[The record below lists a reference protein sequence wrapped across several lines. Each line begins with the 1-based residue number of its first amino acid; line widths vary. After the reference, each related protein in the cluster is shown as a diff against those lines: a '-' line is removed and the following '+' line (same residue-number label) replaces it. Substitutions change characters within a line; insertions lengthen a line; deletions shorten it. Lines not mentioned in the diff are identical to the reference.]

1 LFAELADIITQV
13 NLSSSKVPKKNP
25 FISINYSKYME
36 GWKLYSFQKIKNYRS
51 TSRVRKYYIKSK
63 TSDWSL
69 LNIARDPREKNARCQ
84 PTKKQ
89 EKMAAIL

>member
-1 LFAELADIITQV
+1 
-13 NLSSSKVPKKNP
+13 
-25 FISINYSKYME
+25 ME